1 MSLYTDR
8 QLMFIK
14 NGLVNEVWD
23 GNVKLG
29 ELTFT
34 DVSGKQSL
42 DVNVTSMAID
52 ASQDS
57 IAIKSPTT
65 GNSFEPTNAGS
76 MPTAIEGLLEKL
88 VLKALSRLTFGTGG
102 ELRMTMASGSIS
114 SALPAGTNNIGSV
127 QANIGGLSGTQ
138 SQQVVAQQNFQT
150 SFRRNLVVT

>member
-1 MSLYTDR
+1 MSVYSDR
-8 QLMFIK
+8 QLVFIK
-14 NGLVNEVWD
+14 NGSVNEVWD

-34 DVSGKQSL
+34 DVSGKKSL
-42 DVNVTSMAID
+42 DVNVTSIALN
-52 ASQDS
+52 SNEDS

-65 GNSFEPTNAGS
+65 GYSFEPTTAGS

-102 ELRMTMASGSIS
+102 ELRVVQNS
-114 SALPAGTNNIGSV
+114 LPAGTKNIGTV
-127 QANIGGLSGTQ
+127 QANIGGFSAAQ
-138 SQQVVAQQNFQT
+138 SQQVVSHQNFQT